1 MVALLCS
8 AVLRGAAFSDAL
20 KVLIA
25 KPAIPTLLDCRGR
38 IPSPQPAVTAPSH
51 PSLVTSYLLREGRG
65 TLNPE

>member
-1 MVALLCS
+1 MVALLCC
-8 AVLRGAAFSDAL
+8 AALRGAAFSDAL

-51 PSLVTSYLLREGRG
+51 PSLVT
-65 TLNPE
+65 N